1 MRHEV
6 LISFD
11 ARDDIALHTD
21 QPMSLD
27 EARTWLDTEFARLG
41 CEATRPS
48 GKVLFVDKVLAI
60 AQAMGAAGFAPG
72 PWAEGYV
79 RATAGA
85 LRKTLVRVD
94 VANTTVGF

>member
-6 LISFD
+6 FVSFEH
-11 ARDDIALHTD
+11 RDDIALHTD
-21 QPMSLD
+21 QPMSVD
-27 EARTWLDTEFARLG
+27 EARTWLDGEFARLG

-48 GKVLFVDKVLAI
+48 GKVLFVDKVLVV
-60 AQAMGAAGFAPG
+60 AQAMGAAGFADAS
-72 PWAEGYV
+72 WASAYT

-94 VANTTVGF
+94 VPNTTVGF

>member
-6 LISFD
+6 FISFD
-11 ARDDIALHTD
+11 ERDDISLHTD

-27 EARTWLDTEFARLG
+27 EARIWLDAEFARLG

-60 AQAMGAAGFAPG
+60 AQAMGAAGFADR
-72 PWAEGYV
+72 PWAEGYA

-85 LRKTLVRVD
+85 LRKSLVRVD
-94 VANTTVGF
+94 VLNTTVGF